1 MTTTAVQKKNRI
13 FYLDFVRAIATVA
26 IILTHFN
33 ALYVYNVTTPAPQ
46 KAVITLNVA
55 NIYIGAF
62 GVSLF
67 FIISGAALMYVYD
80 NKIEIPKFYKKRLMG
95 IYPMFWMAFV
105 FAAIYRYH
113 LQGTLGSGAPIKNFI
128 YTVLGID
135 MYVANFGIVTF
146 AQVGEW
152 FIAVIIMMYLLFPLL
167 RWAVKKNPII
177 AFCVAV
183 IVAIISTVLWDKSIE
198 VFARVPEFMFGMIFV
213 KYIKKVNW
221 KMVIPAVVIIALN
234 TVFKPTWYNNFQTF
248 YIGVSSFIIL
258 VFIAQ
263 FIKVRWIQNICSV
276 ISKYSYAC
284 FLVHHFI
291 IYRVAEKVDLN
302 TISRRGSYML
312 FLWTLCL
319 IVFFSWALQTLYD
332 NLRKML
338 TAENRYM

>member
-1 MTTTAVQKKNRI
+1 MTSTANKKTRI

-33 ALYVYNVTTPAPQ
+33 ALYVYNVVTPAPE

-80 NKIEIPKFYKKRLMG
+80 NKIEIGKFYRKRLMG
-95 IYPMFWMAFV
+95 IYPMFWIAFV
-105 FAAIYRYH
+105 VAAIYKYH
-113 LQGTLGSGAPIKNFI
+113 IAGTLGSGAPLRNLI

-152 FIAVIIMMYLLFPLL
+152 FIAVILMMYLLFPIF
-167 RWAVKKNPII
+167 RWSVKKKPIVSF
-177 AFCVAV
+177 AVALV
-183 IVAIISTVLWDKSIE
+183 LAIISTCLWDKSIE

-221 KMVIPAVVIIALN
+221 KMLVPAIAVVVANTIIR
-234 TVFKPTWYNNFQTF
+234 PSWYNNFQTF
-248 YIGVSSFIIL
+248 YVGVSSFIIL
-258 VFIAQ
+258 VFIGQ
-263 FIKVRWIQNICSV
+263 YMKIKWIQNVCAV

-302 TISRRGSYML
+302 AISRRGSYML
-312 FLWTLCL
+312 FMWTLLL
-319 IVFFSWALQTLYD
+319 IVFFSWALQTVYD
-332 NLRKML
+332 KLRELL
-338 TAENRYM
+338 TKENNYA

>member
-1 MTTTAVQKKNRI
+1 MTTTALKKNRI

-33 ALYVYNVTTPAPQ
+33 ALYIYNVMTPAPQ

-95 IYPMFWMAFV
+95 IYPMFWMAFI

-113 LQGTLGSGAPIKNFI
+113 LQGTLESGAPIKNFI

-167 RWAVKKNPII
+167 RWAVRKNPII
-177 AFCVAV
+177 AFGVAV

-338 TAENRYM
+338 TTENRYM

>member
-1 MTTTAVQKKNRI
+1 MTTTGLKKNRI
-13 FYLDFVRAIATVA
+13 FYLDFVRAIATIA

-33 ALYVYNVTTPAPQ
+33 ALYVYNVMTPAPQ

-95 IYPMFWMAFV
+95 IYPMFWMAFI

-167 RWAVKKNPII
+167 RWAVRKNPII
-177 AFCVAV
+177 AFGVAV

-291 IYRVAEKVDLN
+291 IYRVAERVDLN
-302 TISRRGSYML
+302 NISRRGSYML
-312 FLWTLCL
+312 FMWTLCL
-319 IVFFSWALQTLYD
+319 IVFFSWALQSLYD

>member
-1 MTTTAVQKKNRI
+1 M
-13 FYLDFVRAIATVA
+13 
-26 IILTHFN
+26 
-33 ALYVYNVTTPAPQ
+33 YVYNVTTPAPQ

-95 IYPMFWMAFV
+95 IYPMFWMAFI

-248 YIGVSSFIIL
+248 YIGVSSFVIL

>member
-1 MTTTAVQKKNRI
+1 MTTTGLKKNRI

-33 ALYVYNVTTPAPQ
+33 ALYVYNVMTPAPQ

-95 IYPMFWMAFV
+95 IYPMFWMAFI

-167 RWAVKKNPII
+167 RWAVRKNPII
-177 AFCVAV
+177 AFGVAV
-183 IVAIISTVLWDKSIE
+183 IIAIISTVLWDKSIE

-291 IYRVAEKVDLN
+291 IYRVAERVDLN
-302 TISRRGSYML
+302 NISRRGSYML
-312 FLWTLCL
+312 FMWTLCL
-319 IVFFSWALQTLYD
+319 IVFFSWALQSLYD